1 MPEPHWIDVPGPGG
15 DLKALTW
22 GPSDGPIALCLH
34 GFPDTAYGWRKMAPR
49 LAESGW
55 RVVAPF
61 MRIGDRPIRWAD
73 VQPVLRQHPQKLV
86 VEVVSVSDSC
96 R

>member
-1 MPEPHWIDVPGPGG
+1 MAEPGWIDVAGPAG

-22 GPSDGPIALCLH
+22 GPPDAPIALCLH
-34 GFPDTAYGWRKMAPR
+34 GFPETPYGWRKIAPR

-61 MRIGDRPIRWAD
+61 MREHAGHFLRLE
-73 VQPVLRQHPQKLV
+73 QPDKVAGLVLAFVGSPG
-86 VEVVSVSDSC
+86 
-96 R
+96 